1 MIVGESGRP
10 LARSEGFLR
19 SSSAIV
25 DILIVAPWWIE
36 LSSENGFPFSK
47 KKNVQIA
54 NPTSFLAQ
62 KILIH
67 EERGRR
73 DRAKD
78 ILYIHDTIEA
88 FSGSLEELRE
98 IFANQI
104 AGGLHPRRVREL
116 KNAAG
121 VLFASVNDIIREAA
135 LMALGRRLTAQ
146 AIIETG
152 RAGLQEIF
160 A

>member
-1 MIVGESGRP
+1 M
-10 LARSEGFLR
+10 
-19 SSSAIV
+19 
-25 DILIVAPWWIE
+25 VAPWRIE
-36 LSSENGFPFSK
+36 LSSENGFPFGK

-78 ILYIHDTIEA
+78 ILYIRDTIEA
-88 FSGSLEELRE
+88 FSGSLAELRE
-98 IFANQI
+98 IFTNQI

-121 VLFASVNDIIREAA
+121 VLFASVNDIILEAA

-152 RAGLQEIF
+152 RAGVQEIF